1 VNWLPKLH
9 NGCHLRRATTPPATR
24 YSQSVDWLAI
34 IRDLGWAC
42 AIALLI
48 AVASNYVAALL

>member
-1 VNWLPKLH
+1 M
-9 NGCHLRRATTPPATR
+9 
-24 YSQSVDWLAI
+24 DWLAI

-48 AVASNYVAALL
+48 AIASNYVAALL